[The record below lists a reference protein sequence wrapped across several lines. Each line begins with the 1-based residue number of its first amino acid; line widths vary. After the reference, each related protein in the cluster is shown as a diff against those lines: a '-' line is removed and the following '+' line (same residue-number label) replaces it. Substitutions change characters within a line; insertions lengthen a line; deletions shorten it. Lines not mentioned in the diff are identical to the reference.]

1 MLSVMTRSAALVAL
15 LCTAGTSAHAQT
27 ARAESTWMDHDR
39 AARDARNRGDWRTSR
54 EHLLRMDE
62 GLHGHPQ
69 VALAVARASARLG
82 DTATAIATLGRL
94 ARMGLS
100 LDLAADTMLT
110 SLQQREEFRSLTAA
124 FRRNAEPIGTAT
136 VVATMPLKDFVA
148 EGVAYDASRGRLL
161 VSSIRHSKVVAV
173 EPNAEVRD
181 FIDLTRDG
189 GWSAL
194 GLAVDSVRNRLWV
207 STQWMPHAVRGS
219 ASDSGRAAI
228 HRYDLRDGRRTGR
241 WDLPAGTPHE
251 PGDIAVSTNGDLF
264 VSDGRAGMMFVI
276 REGAGR
282 DSLATLVAPGVL
294 FSPQGIAPD
303 PDGRRLF
310 VADYARGIAIV
321 DAALGAVSWPA
332 HPSDVAVNG
341 IDGMILHDGRLIGV
355 QNGVAPDRVVALQL
369 NADRSAVVGAE
380 ILARDTTS
388 IREPTHITAM
398 GDAVVFV
405 ANGGFD
411 AYEENGRLRA
421 DSKPEAPRIARM
433 RLVRSRP

>member
-1 MLSVMTRSAALVAL
+1 MPSVMNRCAVLVVL
-15 LCTAGTSAHAQT
+15 LCTAGASVRAQT

-39 AARDARNRGDWRTSR
+39 AARDARNRGDWRSSR

-62 GLHGHPQ
+62 LLHGHPQ
-69 VALAVARASARLG
+69 VALAVARASTRLG

-110 SLQQREEFRSLTAA
+110 PLQQREDFKSLAAA
-124 FRRNAEPIGTAT
+124 FRRNIEPIGTAT

-148 EGVAYDASRGRLL
+148 EGVAYDAARGRLL

-173 EPNAEVRD
+173 KPNAEVQD

-194 GLAVDSVRNRLWV
+194 GLAVDSARNRLWV
-207 STQWMPHAVRGS
+207 STEWMPHAVRRS

-228 HRYDLRDGRRTGR
+228 HRYDLRDGRLTGR
-241 WDLPAGTPHE
+241 WELPAGRPHE

-264 VSDGRAGMMFVI
+264 VSDGRAGMLFVI
-276 REGAGR
+276 REGR
-282 DSLATLVAPGVL
+282 DSLATLVAPGIL

-303 PDGRRLF
+303 RDGRRLF

-321 DAALGAVSWPA
+321 DAALGTVSWLA
-332 HPSDVAVNG
+332 HPPDVAVNG
-341 IDGMILHDGRLIGV
+341 IDGMVLHGGRLIGV
-355 QNGVAPDRVVALQL
+355 QNGVAPDRVVALVL
-369 NADRSAVVGAE
+369 DADRSAIVAAE
-380 ILARDTTS
+380 ILARDTLS
-388 IREPTHITAM
+388 IREPTHLTAM
-398 GDAVVFV
+398 GPDVVFI

-421 DSKPEAPRIARM
+421 DGKLEAPRIALL
-433 RLVRSRP
+433 RLVKSRP